1 MIKDTYIKGILK
13 DTADECNVGI
23 LEVESVVESAYKF
36 IYEAITP
43 IPFKDMSL
51 EEFKNTKKNFTMPG
65 LFKLY
70 ADEGR
75 FIRINKLYKK

>member
-13 DTADECNVGI
+13 DTADECNVSI
-23 LEVESVVESAYKF
+23 SEVESVAESAYKF
-36 IYEAITP
+36 IYDTITACE
-43 IPFKDMSL
+43 FRTMSL
-51 EEFKNTKKNFTMPG
+51 EEFRNTKKNFTMPG